1 MTKDDEGGLGI
12 RMESTA
18 ELDDIGNPQ
27 IGQLKTSKILPSS
40 IFRHALLKLSTNVLS
55 SARPNMELVYNNHC
69 YYDPQVVH
77 LRFYHGIT
85 CNCTETSDERPGC

>member
-27 IGQLKTSKILPSS
+27 IGQLKTSKILLSL

-55 SARPNMELVYNNHC
+55 SARPNIELC
-69 YYDPQVVH
+69 
-77 LRFYHGIT
+77 IT
-85 CNCTETSDERPGC
+85 TTATMTLKSYI